1 MQLDGRRTFN
11 KLGIPSVGMTPTER
25 RKHMLY
31 KLSKESGLRRK
42 QMVNYLPEENM
53 ASGEHMIKDKNK
65 RKVGMM
71 IKDKTNEK

>member
-1 MQLDGRRTFN
+1 
-11 KLGIPSVGMTPTER
+11 
-25 RKHMLY
+25 
-31 KLSKESGLRRK
+31 
-42 QMVNYLPEENM
+42 MVNYLPEENM